1 MTMTNR
7 TQKPI
12 VLGLTLVAVVMLA
25 ACSTESPTSPQ
36 PQPTPAAN
44 SVSLTA
50 SPSSPGVGEQ
60 VTLTAKVTRGSSN
73 VPDGTSVTFVI
84 TGCVP
89 SGGSPLYFENGTC
102 QMAKATSAGVAKA
115 VISST
120 QAGTYEVRAAVPG
133 VEAKINVT
141 FVTVPPTPTPT
152 PTPTYEPHINAI
164 SPNSGPIEGGTRVTI
179 FGYGFHSPVQVFFG
193 DRQAQVVSAA
203 YDQIIALS
211 PNISPVQ
218 PDTPTI
224 VPVTVKNVS
233 NGLTSNSIDFRYGEA
248 LFISGIS
255 PAEGPANAATVVTIY
270 GQGFAAPVRVLIG
283 VAGGIDA
290 EVLSVAGTEIQAR
303 FPALPSSARTCGDA
317 GGAVTV
323 TNLNSNLSA
332 EGPAFTYRAIRPLIT
347 SAEVDSAG
355 SNVVPEF
362 LPPLCNT
369 TWNSHTLIVRGSG
382 FTVRE
387 GTLQSSMVVTIGNV
401 GPIPTTYVNENEVR
415 VNPPYF
421 PDLTAISLNTTQC
434 LVGTETGVR
443 YIDTPV
449 PLTVLNQDNTCTDTL
464 NGALIIRPCDTTCRL
479 APSVGTISPA
489 QGPLAGGTPVSI
501 LGQNMTC
508 PVTVL
513 FGGAAA
519 FVNSCT
525 ATLITVTAPA
535 SPTGLAGPVDIDI
548 IFGAE
553 SVNRSN
559 AYTYR
564 ANLAVTGAGTGIG
577 GITSASGINCG
588 WDGATTSG
596 TCSAVVLTPLD
607 TLTATA
613 GIGSTFAGW
622 SGACSSCGTTA
633 ICNLSVNA
641 DPLSCT
647 ASFNPAP

>member
-1 MTMTNR
+1 MNKTNR
-7 TQKPI
+7 PQKPI
-12 VLGLTLVAVVMLA
+12 VLGLALVAVVMLA

-50 SPSSPGVGEQ
+50 SPSSPGLGEV
-60 VTLTAKVTRGSSN
+60 VTLTARVTRGSSN
-73 VPDGTSVTFVI
+73 APDGTSVTFVI
-84 TGCVP
+84 TGC
-89 SGGSPLYFENGTC
+89 SPVSASPAYFENGVC
-102 QMAKATSAGVAKA
+102 QISKATSAGVAKTTLTA
-115 VISST
+115 SV
-120 QAGTYEVRAAVPG
+120 AGTYEIRAAVPG

-193 DRQAQVVSAA
+193 DRQAQVVSVA
-203 YDQIIALS
+203 YDQVIALS

-218 PDTPTI
+218 PNTPTTVAI
-224 VPVTVKNVS
+224 TVKNVS
-233 NGLTSNSIDFRYGEA
+233 NGLTSNGIDFRYGEA

-255 PAEGPANAATVVTIY
+255 PAEGPANAATIVTIY
-270 GQGFAAPVRVLIG
+270 GQGFAAPVRVQIA
-283 VAGGIDA
+283 VASGIDA

-303 FPALPSSARTCGDA
+303 FPALPASARSCGDT
-317 GGAVTV
+317 GGTVTV
-323 TNLNSNLSA
+323 TNLNSNLVA
-332 EGPAFTYRAIRPLIT
+332 EGPSFTYRAIRPLIT
-347 SAEVDSAG
+347 SAEVDSAA

-369 TWNSHTLIVRGSG
+369 TWSSHTLIVRGSG

-387 GTLQSSMVVTIGNV
+387 GTLQSSMVVTIGNI

-421 PDLTAISLNTTQC
+421 PDLTGITLNTTQC
-434 LVGTETGVR
+434 LVGTDTGVR

-449 PLTVLNQDNTCTDTL
+449 PLTVLNQDNSCSDTL
-464 NGALIIRPCDTTCRL
+464 TGALIIRPCDTTCRL
-479 APSVGTISPA
+479 APSVNTISPI
-489 QGPLAGGTPVSI
+489 QGPLAGGTPVAI
-501 LGQNMTC
+501 VGQNMTC

-519 FVNSCT
+519 AVNTCT

-535 SPTGLAGPVDIDI
+535 APTGLAGPVDIDI

-553 SVNRSN
+553 TVNRGS
-559 AYTYR
+559 AYTYT
-564 ANLAVTGAGTGIG
+564 ANLSVSGVGTGIG

-588 WDGATTSG
+588 WDGATSSG
-596 TCSAVVLTPLD
+596 TCNALVLTPLD

-613 GIGSTFAGW
+613 GVGSVFAGW
-622 SGACSSCGTTA
+622 GSACASCGTTA
-633 ICNLSVNA
+633 ICNLSMNG
-641 DPLSCT
+641 DPLGCT
-647 ASFNPAP
+647 ATFNPAP